1 MEQVSGVVSGPG
13 GFELYQFPFAE
24 VPYKGL
30 LFWCGEGGH
39 LLGFDPYNNSRF
51 CHSVEIEGPVELTI
65 ISYIHSKKYYL
76 LF

>member
-13 GFELYQFPFAE
+13 GFELYQFPFPA

-65 ISYIHSKKYYL
+65 ISYIHSKK
-76 LF
+76 

>member
-13 GFELYQFPFAE
+13 GFELYQFPFPA

-30 LFWCGEGGH
+30 PFWCGEGGH

-65 ISYIHSKKYYL
+65 IRYIHSKKYYL